1 MPPTKQR
8 TSTSAAVRKAAIEQA
23 GLSLQGLP
31 EKPKDTWSLREAVS
45 LLHDSISTA
54 LSRGYSHEEVSA
66 LLGEQGVSITASSLK
81 RYLATA
87 RREKE
92 GPKSKTKRARKPR
105 TSKRGAVTQAAQ
117 LSDAAAALENVDPTP
132 STIVGEPQ
140 AEEEAPSR
148 KRRTRTTGSRTKAS
162 SKSEGAS
169 KTAAKTRSTSRTKT
183 APRSTSSRG
192 RKKSDSAS

>member
-23 GLSLQGLP
+23 GLSLQELP

-45 LLHDSISTA
+45 LLHDSITTA

-105 TSKRGAVTQAAQ
+105 TSKRGAATQAAQ

-132 STIVGEPQ
+132 STIVGES
-140 AEEEAPSR
+140 AEEAAPSR
-148 KRRTRTTGSRTKAS
+148 KRRTRTTSSRTKAS